1 MADRRALVIDSPG
14 SIGLRHVDELVPGPG
29 EVVARPAYVGVC
41 GTDLELLAG
50 VVDPAYVRYPLVPG
64 HEWSGVIEAVG
75 PGVTGLEPGQPVIA
89 EGIIPDR
96 VCAQCVQGH
105 TNLCE
110 VYDELG
116 FTRAGAAADQV
127 LVPAQVVH
135 VLGAEVSLLEAAL
148 AEPAAVAWRAIG
160 RGRPRPGE
168 RVAVVGDGTLA
179 LIAAHLLTLYSPA
192 ELVVC
197 GQRPAQANLAT
208 ELGATAFEL
217 DLADDPHPRISP
229 ATPSFPATP
238 SSPATSF
245 SSATPFSS
253 ATSSSPTTPFSS
265 AISSSPATS
274 SSPAIPS
281 SWATPSSP
289 GRFDLVVEAAGTA
302 GAVERAFGLARRGGR
317 VVLIGLAGNDVK
329 AAFPIDDVV
338 NNDLLISASFG
349 YTSAAWAEV
358 TALLRAGQ
366 ISLTP
371 LITHRFPLDEY
382 ERAYQVLRESFGP
395 RGKVMLDVSPR

>member
-1 MADRRALVIDSPG
+1 MSPSRRRPMADRRALIIDSPG
-14 SIGLRHVDELVPGPG
+14 SIRLRDVDEIVPGPG
-29 EVVARPAYVGVC
+29 EVVARPVYVGVC

-96 VCAQCVQGH
+96 VCAQCVQGN

-148 AEPAAVAWRAIG
+148 AEPAAVAWGAIG

-197 GQRPAQANLAT
+197 GQRPAQADLAAD
-208 ELGATAFEL
+208 LGATAFEL
-217 DLADDPHPRISP
+217 DLAEDTHPRTAP
-229 ATPSFPATP
+229 ATR
-238 SSPATSF
+238 F
-245 SSATPFSS
+245 SS
-253 ATSSSPTTPFSS
+253 
-265 AISSSPATS
+265 
-274 SSPAIPS
+274 
-281 SWATPSSP
+281 
-289 GRFDLVVEAAGTA
+289 
-302 GAVERAFGLARRGGR
+302 
-317 VVLIGLAGNDVK
+317 
-329 AAFPIDDVV
+329 
-338 NNDLLISASFG
+338 
-349 YTSAAWAEV
+349 
-358 TALLRAGQ
+358 
-366 ISLTP
+366 
-371 LITHRFPLDEY
+371 
-382 ERAYQVLRESFGP
+382 
-395 RGKVMLDVSPR
+395 